1 MPEKAV
7 KRRKPKALRKEDE
20 IRVLVTETEKDEL
33 TAAANR
39 AGLPVASWLR
49 LVGLQTARQDQ
60 GQATKKTH
68 RR

>member
-1 MPEKAV
+1 MPNKTV
-7 KRRKPKALRKEDE
+7 KRRKPKALRKEDQ

-33 TAAANR
+33 TAAANH

-49 LVGLQTARQDQ
+49 SVGLQLARQDQ
-60 GQATKKTH
+60 GRATKKAN